1 MRLRTKFLLSLIL
14 ISSALTFAT
23 LMIVQQR
30 LRDRSRTEIGEALRN
45 SVVTFNNFQKQRQ
58 ETLERSAG
66 LLADL
71 PNLRA
76 LMTTQDATTIQD
88 GTLGLWQLAGSDLLA
103 LSDRAGRLVALH
115 TAAPGLGRDAAQG
128 LLRRSL
134 RTGESRDWWFGSGHL
149 YEVFLQPIYFG
160 SPSQG
165 VMLGVLAM
173 GYEIGADVAQE
184 VSEIASSQVAFS
196 YGTAIAVSTL
206 TPAQQAR
213 LQHQINDL
221 SAVPAP
227 GTLDLDLDGER
238 FTATS
243 VELPPGASLGAN
255 PGTNPGPGVSPAV
268 TLTVLKSYNP
278 TIAFLKNLNRWLL
291 GVGLAAVLAGS
302 LLVFLI
308 SDRFTRPLADLVSG
322 VRALEKGDFAHPLPP
337 RTGDEAGELTEAFGR
352 MRESLEETGRELL
365 RAERLATVGRM
376 ASAIT
381 HDLRH
386 PLTSVLAYAEFLSEG
401 NLPESQRKDLYEEI
415 RLAVNRMADLTGSLL
430 EFSRDRQSLHLVFC
444 DVEECVESVVRTVR
458 SRPEF
463 RQIAITVWH
472 EGHCQG
478 WFDRRRLERVFHNLL
493 LNACEAVSPEHGAIE
508 IRTRQTPG
516 GVEIRIEDNGP
527 GIPESIRETVFQ
539 PFVSSG
545 KENGTGLGLAV
556 VERMVQD
563 HGGTIS
569 IEQTGASGTVFRV
582 NLPSTGAA
590 GTVPA
595 SKPAAHS

>member
-1 MRLRTKFLLSLIL
+1 MTSMRLRTKFLLSLIL

-30 LRDRSRTEIGEALRN
+30 LRARSRTDVGEALRN
-45 SVVTFNNFQKQRQ
+45 SVVTFENFQKQRE

-76 LMTTQDATTIQD
+76 LMTTQDETTIQD
-88 GTLGLWQLAGSDLLA
+88 GTLGLWHLAGCELLA

-115 TAAPGLGRDAAQG
+115 TAARGLPRETAQT
-128 LLRRSL
+128 LLRESL
-134 RTGESRDWWFGSGHL
+134 EAGESRNWWFGGGHL
-149 YEVFLQPIYFG
+149 YEVFLQPVYFG
-160 SPSQG
+160 PPSQG

-173 GYEIGADVAQE
+173 GYEIGPDVAQQ
-184 VSEIASSQVAFS
+184 VGQIASSEVAFH
-196 YGTAIAVSTL
+196 YGSTLAVSTL
-206 TPAQQAR
+206 TPGQQAG
-213 LQHQINDL
+213 LQRQIGSL
-221 SAVPAP
+221 SGPSGL

-243 VELPPGASLGAN
+243 VKLPLG
-255 PGTNPGPGVSPAV
+255 GSPSV

-278 TIAFLKNLNRWLL
+278 TLAFLKNLNRWLVA
-291 GVGLAAVLAGS
+291 VGLAAVLAGG

-308 SDRFTRPLADLVSG
+308 ADRFTRPLADLVSG
-322 VRALEKGDFAHPLPP
+322 VHALQRGDFSHPLPP
-337 RTGDEAGELTEAFGR
+337 PTGDEAGELTEAFGR
-352 MRESLEETGRELL
+352 MRESLQETGRELL
-365 RAERLATVGRM
+365 HAERLATIGQM

-401 NLPESQRKDLYEEI
+401 DLPEAQRKDSYEEI
-415 RLAVNRMADLTGSLL
+415 RRAVNRMVDLTHSLL
-430 EFSRDRQSLHLVFC
+430 EFSRDRQSLRLVLC
-444 DVEECVESVVRTVR
+444 DVEDCVQRVVRTIR

-472 EGHCQG
+472 EGRCQG
-478 WFDRRRLERVFHNLL
+478 WFDLRRLERVFHNLL

-508 IRTRQTPG
+508 VRTRQIPG

-527 GIPESIRETVFQ
+527 GIPDTIRETVFQ

-556 VERMVQD
+556 VQRMVQD
-563 HGGTIS
+563 HGGSVS
-569 IEQTGASGTVFRV
+569 IEHTGEAGTVFKV
-582 NLPSTGAA
+582 TLPSVAPAGAVFA
-590 GTVPA
+590 SDPA
-595 SKPAAHS
+595 PPA